1 MRGFL
6 IMRSARRDRLKR
18 SVRHLDHL
26 SCIWFQAHRM
36 CSTFPTC
43 HAGRGSVGLT
53 WRAETLL
60 RVSSW
65 EAKVNQPCQEFPV
78 HRQTT
83 SPNGAEVPFGAVL
96 RSQMRSPPLFGAP
109 ISGVMPNKLAKQT
122 LSTNA
127 ADHSF
132 KLYKA
137 LVRDFP
143 SLLGAK
149 EVVFWDKARNPCTV
163 IVVGIDISWGSAHC
177 GGRLHKKQG
186 TC

>member
-1 MRGFL
+1 
-6 IMRSARRDRLKR
+6 MRSARRDRLKR

-83 SPNGAEVPFGAVL
+83 SPNGAEVVKVFFECTFWCGLEKPNEKPAAFWGTDFRGHAQQAGEADAEHQRRRSLLQALQGTGPRFSLPFG
-96 RSQMRSPPLFGAP
+96 SQGSGFLGQGPKPL
-109 ISGVMPNKLAKQT
+109 
-122 LSTNA
+122 
-127 ADHSF
+127 
-132 KLYKA
+132 
-137 LVRDFP
+137 
-143 SLLGAK
+143 
-149 EVVFWDKARNPCTV
+149 
-163 IVVGIDISWGSAHC
+163 HC
-177 GGRLHKKQG
+177 YCRGY
-186 TC
+186 